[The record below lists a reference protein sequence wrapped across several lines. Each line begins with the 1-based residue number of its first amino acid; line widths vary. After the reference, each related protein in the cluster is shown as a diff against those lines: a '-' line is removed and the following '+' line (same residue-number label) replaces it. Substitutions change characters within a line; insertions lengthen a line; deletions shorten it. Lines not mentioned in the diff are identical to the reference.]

1 MHIPTFAHAMLPLA
15 LASSAAAAVQI
26 DVIVKVGDHPA
37 GSDGGVVSTLNA
49 PFTDGNGKV
58 GFTGNLNPS
67 NNFVF
72 YDNAIIWKNSH
83 GAPSVLTGAEG
94 TMGVSNTG
102 NFIYSPTDD
111 GNDSVWT
118 ASGVLLQETDPAPDF
133 AGMFNS
139 FNSRPI
145 MLPDGTAYWMAGLTT
160 TQGGTTSNR
169 VFYKAT
175 PAGAISKVFAGG
187 DVISGFT
194 LATGASNFAFWV
206 SDNTQHHIHI
216 VDTTAAS
223 TMNTFVLVDGALVH
237 QEGTP
242 TGQGANWA
250 GFAGVSINNS
260 GNYVF
265 GGDDSGATGSDAFV
279 AYNGNIVIREGSTID
294 GFTIAAGSSIGW
306 VSINNLNKVA
316 YVWNRTGF
324 DALFV
329 GDASDLPNTSQLHLK
344 VTDEVDVNGDNVADA
359 IVMDFETSATI
370 SPGLDF
376 SDHNF
381 VYLEVTLQDIGQKT
395 SYEAIIRVPI
405 PGGLVCAADIAP
417 AGGDGQ
423 VNVQDLLSVIT
434 NWGACPNPC
443 PPNCAADINADC
455 NVNVVDLLA
464 VITAWGPC
472 P

>member
-1 MHIPTFAHAMLPLA
+1 MHISDMAFAIAPLMI
-15 LASSAAAAVQI
+15 ASSAAAGV
-26 DVIVKVGDHPA
+26 VPVTVVVKVGDHLT
-37 GSDGGVVSTLNA
+37 GSGASVVSTINA
-49 PFTDGNGKV
+49 PFTDGNGKL

-67 NNFVF
+67 DNFVF
-72 YDNAIIWKNSH
+72 YDNAIIWKNSD
-83 GAPSVLTGAEG
+83 GLPSVLTGAEG

-102 NFIYSPTDD
+102 NFIYSPAVDS
-111 GNDSVWT
+111 NDAVWT
-118 ASGVLLQETDPAPDF
+118 ADGVLLKETDAAPDYP
-133 AGMFNS
+133 GMFNT

-145 MLPDGTAYWMAGLTT
+145 MLPDGTSYWMAGLSA
-160 TQGGTTSNR
+160 TQGGTSSNR

-175 PAGAISKVFAGG
+175 PEGTISKVFAGG

-206 SDNTQHHIHI
+206 SDDSLHHIHI

-265 GGDDSGATGSDAFV
+265 GGDDSGATTSDAFV
-279 AYNGNIVIREGSTID
+279 AYNGNIVIREGDTID
-294 GFTIAAGSSIGW
+294 GFNIASGSSIGW

-329 GDASDLPNTSQLHLK
+329 GDASDLPNTSQLLLT
-344 VTDEVDVNGDNVADA
+344 VTDEIDVDGDNVADA
-359 IVMDFETSATI
+359 TVMDFETSATI

-376 SDHNF
+376 SDHDF

-395 SYEAIIRVPI
+395 SYEAIIRVAV
-405 PGGLVCAADIAP
+405 PGGPVCAADIAP

-423 VNVQDLLSVIT
+423 VGV
-434 NWGACPNPC
+434 A
-443 PPNCAADINADC
+443 
-455 NVNVVDLLA
+455 DLLA
-464 VITAWGPC
+464 VINSWGPCAGCAADVTGDDQVGVADLLAVIAAWGPC